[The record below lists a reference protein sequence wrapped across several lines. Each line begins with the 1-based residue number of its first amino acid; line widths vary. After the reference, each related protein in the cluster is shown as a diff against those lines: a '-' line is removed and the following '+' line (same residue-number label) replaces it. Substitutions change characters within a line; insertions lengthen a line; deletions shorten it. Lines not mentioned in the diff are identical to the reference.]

1 MTLAGDAPTSAIL
14 GGSWLELARSAAR
27 SWLATPSGEPPRE
40 LLAVE
45 VGGGGYAIA
54 IERVRE
60 IVQPRSLTRIPRTP
74 AWIVGAIA
82 LRGEIVEVVDLAQR
96 LRRDRTRPGPTS
108 RIVVIHAEDE
118 GVAGLLVDAVTGVLR
133 SSEPDFVACGEG
145 DFRAVEEM
153 VRVGE
158 AFFGVVDLDRVLGVD
173 HGD

>member
-1 MTLAGDAPTSAIL
+1 MTLASDVPMTATRGGD
-14 GGSWLELARSAAR
+14 WLELARTAAR
-27 SWLATPSGEPPRE
+27 SWLATPSAEPPRE
-40 LLAVE
+40 LLVVE
-45 VGGGGYAIA
+45 LGGGGYAIP

-60 IVQPRSLTRIPRTP
+60 IVQPRALTRIPRAP
-74 AWIVGAIA
+74 AWLVGAIA

-96 LRRDRTRPGPTS
+96 LRRDRTMPGPAS

-118 GVAGLLVDAVTGVLR
+118 GVAGLLVDSVTGVLR
-133 SSEPDFVACGEG
+133 ASEADFVVCGEG